1 MCCWFGCGSGL
12 AARAEWRFGLAGF
25 WKGANIARM
34 QLAKKQ
40 IDVGLYTNDA
50 EAMLK
55 FWQAKVGLRF
65 EEMQPLGQGVRQ
77 YRHEMNGSVLK
88 LNSVR
93 DPMPQAKPSGYR
105 ELWIASPD
113 LAEPELLWDGDG
125 NAIRLVLPGYAGV
138 NGVALKLEVTS
149 AAPFRAFFGSVMRLE
164 SAGKNSY
171 RIGDSLIMFEPS
183 SRAHKDTPMRAKG
196 YRYFTIQVTDVDR
209 EHANLV
215 QRGATEGMAP
225 VTLGDV
231 ARISFI
237 RDPDGNW
244 IELSQRASLTGSL

>member
-1 MCCWFGCGSGL
+1 VPK
-12 AARAEWRFGLAGF
+12 AAT
-25 WKGANIARM
+25 IARM

-40 IDVGLYTNDA
+40 IDVGLYTNDT

-55 FWQAKVGLRF
+55 FWQTKVGLRF
-65 EEMQPLGQGVRQ
+65 EEMQPIGQGVRQ
-77 YRHEMNGSVLK
+77 YRHDMNGSVLK

-93 DPMPQAKPSGYR
+93 DPLPKAKPSGYR

-113 LAEPELLWDGDG
+113 LGEPELLWDGDG

-138 NGVALKLEVTS
+138 NGIALKLEVTS
-149 AAPFRAFFGSVMRLE
+149 AAPFREFFGSVMRLE

-171 RIGDSLIMFEPS
+171 RIGDSLIMFEANP
-183 SRAHKDTPMRAKG
+183 RAHQDTPMRAKG

-215 QRGATEGMAP
+215 ERGAVEAMAP
-225 VTLGDV
+225 ITLGDV
-231 ARISFI
+231 ARVSFI